1 MSKSNKRTARTDESA
16 GFVRRLQSSA
26 QRATVA
32 SKRYFTDN
40 RVMLARR
47 TTIYLSSLLT
57 GVTFV
62 VRGSEWLLVITLLP
76 LVHYVM
82 HMHKNTLRQALLDFY
97 VAGFIL
103 CGFGNL
109 FLFDLDPQNWSVKL
123 SARFAL
129 FATFLA
135 WMLICSF
142 CSLSFLVLG
151 YCLAKIPKTFQA
163 LVALPFAYA
172 IAEIARSYLFA
183 IMAYGPHGK
192 LSPNF
197 NWGSLAVPA
206 SGTPLVYAS
215 RLVGFFGL
223 TALVVAINICI
234 YLVVTRRRPLA
245 STILLVIIAA
255 LTYGGWREGLRTD
268 SKNLSVS
275 FVPLKADES
284 LATWDASSWPKQG
297 TDLLVLPEYSE
308 LLNNPDYKIILK
320 RLSKNGLAVTTIR
333 AGKSPLGT
341 NRLIYI
347 NRDGVIVNS
356 QDKTFLIPTGETLP
370 YSLQASFLL
379 LRQRSTL
386 EEFTYIQQIT
396 NGKIDEY
403 PFSYGG
409 HSYGALACS
418 GISALSEY
426 SRLSDHG
433 ADILINSASLAFL
446 KPHSRYHVY
455 AHNMARFQAVSNN
468 KPLVQ
473 ASRSGESYIITNQGR
488 FISR

>member
-1 MSKSNKRTARTDESA
+1 MSKSNKRSA
-16 GFVRRLQSSA
+16 
-26 QRATVA
+26 VA
-32 SKRYFTDN
+32 IKRYLTNN

-47 TTIYLSSLLT
+47 STIYLSSLLT

-62 VRGSEWLLVITLLP
+62 VRGSEWLLVISLLP
-76 LVHYVM
+76 LVYYVM
-82 HMHKNTLRQALLDFY
+82 HMHKNTLRQTLLDFY

-123 SARFAL
+123 SASFAL

-142 CSLSFLVLG
+142 CSLSFVALG
-151 YCLAKIPKTFQA
+151 AFLAKLPKTSQA
-163 LVALPFAYA
+163 ILSLPLAFT
-172 IAEIARSYLFA
+172 IAEIIRSYLFA

-234 YLVVTRRRPLA
+234 YALLTRKRAWA
-245 STILLVIIAA
+245 SAILLILIAT

-268 SKNLSVS
+268 NKHLSVS

-284 LATWDASSWPKQG
+284 LATWDSSSWPKQG

-308 LLNNPDYKIILK
+308 FLNNPNYKTILK

-370 YSLQASFLL
+370 YSLQASFTL

-386 EEFTYIQQIT
+386 EEFRYIQQIT

-446 KPHSRYHVY
+446 KPHSHYHVY
-455 AHNMARFQAVSNN
+455 ARNMARFQAVSNN
-468 KPLVQ
+468 KRLVQ

-488 FISR
+488 FSVWD

>member
-1 MSKSNKRTARTDESA
+1 MAKIKKRVAELLRRSGKTARS
-16 GFVRRLQSSA
+16 FW
-26 QRATVA
+26 RANKA
-32 SKRYFTDN
+32 E
-40 RVMLARR
+40 
-47 TTIYLSSLLT
+47 IYLRSPLYVSSVLI
-57 GVTFV
+57 GFTFI
-62 VRGSEWLLVITLLP
+62 VRHTEPFIFVALLP
-76 LVHYVM
+76 LVHYVIQLS
-82 HMHKNTLRQALLDFY
+82 KIPRRSIVLDFY

-123 SARFAL
+123 SASFAL

-142 CSLSFLVLG
+142 CALSFLAFG
-151 YCLAKIPKTFQA
+151 AFLAKLPKTSQA
-163 LVALPFAYA
+163 ILSLPFAFA
-172 IAEIARSYLFA
+172 VAELIRSYLFA

-234 YLVVTRRRPLA
+234 YALLTRKRAWA
-245 STILLVIIAA
+245 SAILLILIAT

-268 SKNLSVS
+268 NKHLSVS

-284 LATWDASSWPKQG
+284 LATWDSSSWPKQG

-308 LLNNPDYKIILK
+308 FLNNPNYKTILK

-379 LRQRSTL
+379 LGQRETL
-386 EEFTYIQQIT
+386 EEFRYIQQIT

-403 PFSYGG
+403 SFSYGG

-418 GISALSEY
+418 GISALGEY
-426 SRLSDHG
+426 NRLSDHG

-455 AHNMARFQAVSNN
+455 ARNMARFHAVSNN

-473 ASRSGESYIITNQGR
+473 ASRSGESYTITSQGD
-488 FISR
+488 ISTMNNNLK